1 MYSTIHQYS
10 AIQKY
15 STILWYSPYLYTEKA
30 ITMANTKAKEERN
43 YTECT
48 KVLLPVLDALEI
60 LRGRWRIPIII
71 SLTFGPK
78 RFKEISKEVHGITD
92 RMLSKE
98 LKDLEVNQLVK
109 RTVYDDFPPVVEYA
123 ITPHGESLEKVIAEL
138 RNWGVKH
145 RKKIIG

>member
-1 MYSTIHQYS
+1 MG
-10 AIQKY
+10 
-15 STILWYSPYLYTEKA
+15 
-30 ITMANTKAKEERN
+30 NTKATEQRN

-48 KVLLPVLDALEI
+48 KVLMPVLDALEI

-109 RTVYDDFPPVVEYA
+109 RTVYDDFPPVVEYT
-123 ITPHGESLEKVIAEL
+123 ITPHGESLEKVIEEL
-138 RNWGVKH
+138 RNWGIRH

>member
-1 MYSTIHQYS
+1 MYSP
-10 AIQKY
+10 K
-15 STILWYSPYLYTEKA
+15 LCNLNR
-30 ITMANTKAKEERN
+30 ITMADTKAKEERN

-48 KVLLPVLDALEI
+48 KVLMPVLDALEI

-71 SLTFGPK
+71 SLSFGPK

-109 RTVYDDFPPVVEYA
+109 RTVYDDFPPIVEYT
-123 ITPHGESLEKVIAEL
+123 ITPHGESLEKVIEEL
-138 RNWGVKH
+138 RNWGIRH